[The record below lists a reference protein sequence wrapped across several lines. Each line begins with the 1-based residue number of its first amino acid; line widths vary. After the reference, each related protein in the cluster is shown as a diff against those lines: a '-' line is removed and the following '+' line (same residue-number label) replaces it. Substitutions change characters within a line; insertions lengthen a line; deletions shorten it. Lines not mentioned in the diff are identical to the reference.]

1 MINIR
6 GYFLFL
12 MLKCIKKE
20 WKMSIE
26 SNIFKKYTP
35 NWKICKK
42 EYQKEFFN
50 NSFKA
55 VIKVNDN
62 GEVTGTVY
70 DLENNDEYLP
80 LRLESQEGSFVGKVK
95 EEYEKILTQI
105 RDENFI
111 KNHFIYPQS
120 NRITQAIY
128 NRYGNEPEFLWEKF
142 DGSGVFRNSESKK
155 WYAAILDVDR
165 GKLQKGK
172 NGIIEVLDIKLDPN
186 EIQALLLKPN
196 FYPAYH
202 MNKKS
207 WITIILD
214 DSQTDKII
222 MDYIEKS
229 YQLSFKKK

>member
-1 MINIR
+1 
-6 GYFLFL
+6 
-12 MLKCIKKE
+12 
-20 WKMSIE
+20 MSIE
-26 SNIFKKYTP
+26 SNIFKRYVPDWNK
-35 NWKICKK
+35 CSK
-42 EYQKEFFN
+42 EYEITFLDS
-50 NSFKA
+50 SFKA
-55 VIKVNDN
+55 IIKICDS

-70 DLENNDEYLP
+70 DLENNDEFLP
-80 LRLESQEGSFVGKVK
+80 LRVESQEGSFVGKVR
-95 EEYEKILTQI
+95 EEYEKILIEI
-105 RDENFI
+105 RDRDFV

-120 NRITQAIY
+120 NRITQLIY
-128 NRYGNEPEFLWEKF
+128 KKYGNEPEFLWEKF

-214 DSQTDKII
+214 DSQTDKAI
-222 MDYIEKS
+222 MNYIEKS